1 MSQAPEQRGD
11 ERVLYLHSTGTTPS
25 MWRRVP
31 PAAFGGAVG
40 LAPAHIGYPPNPP
53 LPRGAVCRAE
63 EDAAQALAA
72 LPPGVTGVHLVGHS
86 YGALVAL
93 HVAQALGPRVRSVF
107 LYEPVV
113 FGALLHDDVVL
124 DPKVRD
130 EVRGFVNHPWFLT
143 DEARLGSDEWL
154 ELFID
159 YWNHPG
165 AWRGMPEAVKAATRG
180 LSWKMVQEVRSCF
193 FSAGRFSSGLPA
205 FQASSWNGLA
215 APAKTPRPVIDRLN
229 KEVAA
234 ALAKPDVRKKL
245 ADLNIDADPSTPD
258 EASQLLA
265 ADIKRWGAVID
276 KAGVPKQ

>member
-11 ERVLYLHSTGTTPS
+11 ERVLYLHSTGTTPA

-40 LAPAHIGYPPNPP
+40 LAPAHIGYPPNAP
-53 LPRGAVCRAE
+53 LPRGVICRAE
-63 EDAAQALAA
+63 EDAAQALDA

-93 HVAQALGPRVRSVF
+93 HVAQALGPKVRSLF

-124 DPKVRD
+124 DPEVQA

-143 DEARLGSDEWL
+143 DEARLGGDEWL

-165 AWRGMPEAVKAATRG
+165 AWRGMPEPVKAATRA

-193 FSAGRFSSGLPA
+193 FSAGRFSDLRMSAPLTLVFGERTTR
-205 FQASSWNGLA
+205 ASRAMTQGLA
-215 APAKTPRPVIDRLN
+215 AVNPHAEVIEL
-229 KEVAA
+229 EGIGHMGPITHPSV
-234 ALAKPDVRKKL
+234 VREL
-245 ADLNIDADPSTPD
+245 LLRHAD
-258 EASQLLA
+258 
-265 ADIKRWGAVID
+265 
-276 KAGVPKQ
+276 GVLHGL